1 MYMAPSGSLP
11 VAWTWPGAGTV
22 GLTTRRPKQ
31 AFGYGAAGLTLVAN
45 RELSG
50 LAVTPVST
58 VPDIA
63 IVVDA
68 RPAWSIRVDRS
79 VSEAGAADPL
89 SVSNVRVDRSDDG
102 LAFVYTDGCRFWIDR
117 RGDTIWMTFDTT
129 LEDACTYLVGPVLS
143 SALRLRGDYSLHA
156 SAVRFARGAVAFAGP
171 HGAGKSTLAAALG
184 RAGHPVIA
192 DDVLRLT
199 NHDGWWRAHP
209 FGGILRLWPSGVK
222 TVFGDQ
228 EMLESITPTWDKRA
242 LPIGASGVPGVS
254 EALPCRRWCSWCP
267 VTSTACHSCNGCR
280 RERPWPGLPPTV
292 RPATC
297 RIGRHGF
304 VNFIKSRRSRRPC
317 PASSCG
323 AGRFRL
329 SKSWSCCAS
338 RLPSGQP
345 WRIRIRSFPQTRGK
359 GSPCMP

>member
-254 EALPCRRWCSWCP
+254 EALPLSAVVFLVSGDGDRLPLLQRLSP
-267 VTSTACHSCNGCR
+267 GEALARLAANSSAGHLQDRASRIREFHQVTAISTAVPCFELR
-280 RERPWPGLPPTV
+280 RGPIPIEQVLELLRESPAIRAAVADPDTV
-292 RPATC
+292 VPA
-297 RIGRHGF
+297 
-304 VNFIKSRRSRRPC
+304 NSR
-317 PASSCG
+317 
-323 AGRFRL
+323 
-329 SKSWSCCAS
+329 
-338 RLPSGQP
+338 
-345 WRIRIRSFPQTRGK
+345 
-359 GSPCMP
+359 